1 MTSVEMGYLL
11 FGGVSA
17 AAGVTMVGLSANA
30 YWRTG
35 RREMFHLS
43 IGFTLIVAA
52 VVTTVIS
59 GYLSGFEAPRVLLAV
74 QYGLMSMGFLSI
86 VYSLITNRPPR

>member
-1 MTSVEMGYLL
+1 MTLVEMGYLL

-17 AAGVTMVGLSANA
+17 AAGATMVGLSAKA
-30 YWRTG
+30 YWQTG

-52 VVTTVIS
+52 VVATLIS
-59 GYLSGFEAPRVLLAV
+59 GHLSGFAAPRVLLTV
-74 QYGLMSMGFLSI
+74 QYALTTIGFLFI
-86 VYSLITNRPPR
+86 VYSLITTRPRR